1 MLIKKK
7 LHFEVIKVIFNN
19 LRSFNI
25 PRWHIWEETGT
36 TFIDQSGAKLVKQAA
51 QNGGFFRVQIR
62 ITFALATTASQ
73 IPEIPYL
80 PSRTPSPFRLRPD
93 EPRSPGGAV
102 MNAGLIV
109 RGRRGWQRGHG
120 RAVIRFGRRVGWR
133 NRRRRF
139 DDMCRRMLMM
149 KEVFFSI
156 SKGLIANGSGDLI
169 LPDLH
174 YGFVWGCHR
183 CWGFCWSGH
192 WWGIRWGLLRGHFN
206 DNGIIHVVVFME
218 CVLF

>member
-149 KEVFFSI
+149 KEVFFFNFEGVDGEWLWRFNFAGFALWVCVGMSPMLRVL
-156 SKGLIANGSGDLI
+156 LIWALMRDSMG
-169 LPDLH
+169 
-174 YGFVWGCHR
+174 
-183 CWGFCWSGH
+183 
-192 WWGIRWGLLRGHFN
+192 
-206 DNGIIHVVVFME
+206 VVKRTF
-218 CVLF
+218 